1 MERIISAPAL
11 MFKGS
16 GFYVNDYAKGS
27 GNGGSK
33 KSESDSKSES
43 KPASDTAAKSD
54 TKSAESKPAA
64 SSSDKPKTD

>member
-1 MERIISAPAL
+1 

-33 KSESDSKSES
+33 KSESDSTPSGNS
-43 KPASDTAAKSD
+43 AAKSD
-54 TKSAESKPAA
+54 SKTADAKPA
-64 SSSDKPKTD
+64 STSSDKPKTD